1 MTPHSPVRQPTMD
14 NGEAKTR
21 ENQGEMPLSEISDH
35 ELVELAQ
42 HRSLRGQAT
51 WIPHQANSTV
61 IARKTCGFRD
71 FSHDSKH
78 CSNDFKP
85 FQAHYAHSLPVY
97 NTSLSNTTAATDLG
111 KYLMR
116 VSW

>member
-61 IARKTCGFRD
+61 QE
-71 FSHDSKH
+71 KH
-78 CSNDFKP
+78 AVSETSPTTQNTAAMTSSLSRP
-85 FQAHYAHSLPVY
+85 TMHIHSLC
-97 NTSLSNTTAATDLG
+97 TTQAYPIQRLQLTWG
-111 KYLMR
+111 NI
-116 VSW
+116 